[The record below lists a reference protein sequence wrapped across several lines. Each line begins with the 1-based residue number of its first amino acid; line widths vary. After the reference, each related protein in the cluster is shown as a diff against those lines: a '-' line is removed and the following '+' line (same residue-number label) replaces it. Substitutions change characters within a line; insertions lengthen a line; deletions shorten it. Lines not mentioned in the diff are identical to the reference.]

1 MSFISPVRSA
11 VMMPLHRYSR
21 RKKVQMFFDALTPT
35 PSDSL
40 LDIGGSIGM
49 TGEFSRL
56 YGFFTYV
63 STLNLEPEPVGS
75 GHATFI
81 KGDACEM
88 PFPSA
93 SFDYVFSNA
102 VIEHVGDFERQRRMA
117 NEIVRVA
124 RKGYFITTPN
134 RHFPIDPHSYLPF
147 YHLLSLATRRRLAQ
161 GVLKSYLGQHEEY
174 WMLSA
179 RQMRELFP
187 LAKIVIGTSIT
198 AVQKKV

>member
-1 MSFISPVRSA
+1 
-11 VMMPLHRYSR
+11 MMPLHRYSR
-21 RKKVQMFFDALTPT
+21 RKKVQMFFGALNPS
-35 PSDSL
+35 PSDTL

-49 TGEFSRL
+49 TGEFSKL
-56 YGFFTYV
+56 YGFFNNV

-81 KGDACEM
+81 QGDACQM
-88 PFPSA
+88 PLPSN

-102 VIEHVGDFERQRRMA
+102 VIEHVGDFSRQRRMA
-117 NEIVRVA
+117 QEVARVA

-134 RHFPIDPHSYLPF
+134 RNFPIDPHSYLPF
-147 YHLLSLATRRRLAQ
+147 YHLLSLSARRRLAE
-161 GVLKSYLGQHEEY
+161 GILKRYLGGHEEY

-187 LAKIVIGTSIT
+187 TATVVSGPTIT
-198 AVQKKV
+198 AFQRKL